1 MGQNALS
8 HWKTKLA
15 LCVQFIALV
24 KSIVD
29 TTDWETGPLV
39 NRMPV
44 FHLLF
49 AAGIL
54 ATGMESAKA
63 LRLFSLLKV
72 PNVKRRQLSNILKNS
87 VIPAVYNV
95 WRKEQSARLKEIEG
109 KPIVVVSDMR
119 VYSPGHTGLFGSG
132 STLDMERNIIL
143 DTQIIKV

>member
-1 MGQNALS
+1 
-8 HWKTKLA
+8 
-15 LCVQFIALV
+15 
-24 KSIVD
+24 
-29 TTDWETGPLV
+29 
-39 NRMPV
+39 MPV

-63 LRLFSLLKV
+63 LRLFSSLKV
-72 PNVKRRQLSNILKNS
+72 PNVKRRQLSNILQNY

-109 KPIVVVSDMR
+109 KPIVVASDMR
-119 VYSPGHTGLFGSG
+119 VDSPGHTGLFGSG